1 MFDRIKTLLQRWHEI
16 QEVNALTE
24 YDLHDLGLSR
34 DQLRAFVQM
43 PHDVH
48 ERLTAMAALFG
59 VPEDDLRRDHGHW
72 IEMLTSCGHCT
83 DRRACSELL
92 ARGRLDS
99 TEEARFCPNR
109 PDLRALSPAA

>member
-16 QEVNALTE
+16 QEVEALSQT
-24 YDLHDLGLSR
+24 DLQALGVSR

-59 VPEDDLRRDHGHW
+59 VPEDELRRDHAQW
-72 IEMLTSCGHCT
+72 IEMLSSCGHCT

-92 ARGRLDS
+92 ARGRLNGPED
-99 TEEARFCPNR
+99 APFCRNR
-109 PDLRALSPAA
+109 QEFGALSPAA

>member
-16 QEVNALTE
+16 QEVEALTE

-34 DQLRAFVQM
+34 SQLRAFVQM

-48 ERLTAMAALFG
+48 ERLTAMAALFAI
-59 VPEDDLRRDHGHW
+59 PEDELQRNHAQW
-72 IEMLTSCGHCT
+72 IEMLTICGHCT

-92 ARGRLDS
+92 ARGKLAGPGD
-99 TEEARFCPNR
+99 AAFCPNR
-109 PDLRALSPAA
+109 PELGALASAT